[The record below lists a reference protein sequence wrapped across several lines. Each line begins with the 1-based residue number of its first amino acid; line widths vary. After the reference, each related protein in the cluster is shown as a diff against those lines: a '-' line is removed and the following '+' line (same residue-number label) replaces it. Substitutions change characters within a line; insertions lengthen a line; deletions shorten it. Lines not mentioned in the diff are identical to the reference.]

1 MDLFKESQLIFV
13 FKENMNFFSF
23 RKNNGDIGSIKV
35 GDCRLVFVGFVA
47 VHLHFPIVQVCKGD
61 GNDIADDVHDDARD
75 NGGAENDDNAGVIT
89 MTMVM
94 KMLVM
99 FVFFLTLHWH
109 FPIVQVCKGDGNDIG
124 DDVHDDA
131 HDYDGADNDDTAGV
145 ITMTMIMKMLM
156 MFVFFL
162 AVQWHFPI
170 VQVCKGD
177 GNDIGDDVHD
187 DTHTIIVVLRMMTMR
202 G

>member
-75 NGGAENDDNAGVIT
+75 NGGAENDDNTGVIT

>member
-1 MDLFKESQLIFV
+1 M
-13 FKENMNFFSF
+13 
-23 RKNNGDIGSIKV
+23 
-35 GDCRLVFVGFVA
+35 FVGFVA

-109 FPIVQVCKGDGNDIG
+109 FPIVQVCKGDDNDIG

>member
-1 MDLFKESQLIFV
+1 MFLKKIWI
-13 FKENMNFFSF
+13 FFSF

-109 FPIVQVCKGDGNDIG
+109 FPIVQVCKGDDNDIG

>member
-75 NGGAENDDNAGVIT
+75 NGGAENDDNTGVIT

-109 FPIVQVCKGDGNDIG
+109 FPIVQVCKGDDNDIG

>member
-13 FKENMNFFSF
+13 FKENMDFFSF

-47 VHLHFPIVQVCKGD
+47 VHL
-61 GNDIADDVHDDARD
+61 
-75 NGGAENDDNAGVIT
+75 
-89 MTMVM
+89 
-94 KMLVM
+94 
-99 FVFFLTLHWH
+99 H

>member
-89 MTMVM
+89 MVM

-99 FVFFLTLHWH
+99 FGCCVLLDVALALSHCPCLRFYFPYNQVNCSYLHH
-109 FPIVQVCKGDGNDIG
+109 FVDQIKTPLQK
-124 DDVHDDA
+124 
-131 HDYDGADNDDTAGV
+131 
-145 ITMTMIMKMLM
+145 
-156 MFVFFL
+156 
-162 AVQWHFPI
+162 
-170 VQVCKGD
+170 
-177 GNDIGDDVHD
+177 
-187 DTHTIIVVLRMMTMR
+187 
-202 G
+202 

>member
-1 MDLFKESQLIFV
+1 MPA
-13 FKENMNFFSF
+13 
-23 RKNNGDIGSIKV
+23 V
-35 GDCRLVFVGFVA
+35 GRLW
-47 VHLHFPIVQVCKGD
+47 PS
-61 GNDIADDVHDDARD
+61 
-75 NGGAENDDNAGVIT
+75 
-89 MTMVM
+89 
-94 KMLVM
+94 
-99 FVFFLTLHWH
+99 
-109 FPIVQVCKGDGNDIG
+109 
-124 DDVHDDA
+124 VHDDA